1 MQFSSVAPTHACFLE
16 LGYNL
21 ASIECITWLS
31 GFGACVVVRTVIRT
45 SSVSG

>member
-1 MQFSSVAPTHACFLE
+1 MQLSSVAPTHACVLE

-31 GFGACVVVRTVIRT
+31 GFDACMVLRTVIRT